1 MEGEGITEMSYVLLE
16 FHTSTVRRHCATT
29 PVAPTS
35 STHQC
40 CAPVTV
46 PLCHYAEYYKIEQTG
61 RWTTDT
67 SVWVCRNSMLKC
79 VKL

>member
-1 MEGEGITEMSYVLLE
+1 MEGNGTTEMSYVLLE
-16 FHTSTVRRHCATT
+16 FHTSTVRRHLCHP

-35 STHQC
+35 AVPR
-40 CAPVTV
+40 AP
-46 PLCHYAEYYKIEQTG
+46 PCSWYYAEYYKIEQTG

-79 VKL
+79 AKL

>member
-1 MEGEGITEMSYVLLE
+1 MEGNGTTEMSYVLLE

-29 PVAPTS
+29 PVPPTS
-35 STHQC
+35 AVPR
-40 CAPVTV
+40 APPVLL
-46 PLCHYAEYYKIEQTG
+46 PCSWYYAECYKIEQTG

-79 VKL
+79 AKL